1 MGMFQ
6 GRWVRIEGP
15 EDTGERREC
24 EVLRDRTCRVDGRPV
39 YRLDAVA
46 IGRRPDELL
55 LHKSEIGVKGS
66 KGKTHEVLT
75 IEKDGRLRGYLKP
88 HASNTLT
95 YLRPPDVGSSGTT
108 GVRSHGRENEMA
120 SGKRDKKELQVGRDA
135 VVMGDVSGSVGD
147 GSVVIGATDSRGNV
161 VLNQPMAVGRG
172 AKAGPG
178 SIAIGAG
185 AGAGAGFDIVQALS
199 EIQKIVQS
207 TSDPELIQ
215 RVAELRSEAESE
227 KRDRS
232 RIQRLW
238 SGVKG
243 AAPLATWAHLVVRIS
258 EWVGNLS

>member
-1 MGMFQ
+1 MT
-6 GRWVRIEGP
+6 GP
-15 EDTGERREC
+15 
-24 EVLRDRTCRVDGRPV
+24 
-39 YRLDAVA
+39 
-46 IGRRPDELL
+46 
-55 LHKSEIGVKGS
+55 SF
-66 KGKTHEVLT
+66 
-75 IEKDGRLRGYLKP
+75 
-88 HASNTLT
+88 
-95 YLRPPDVGSSGTT
+95 
-108 GVRSHGRENEMA
+108 
-120 SGKRDKKELQVGRDA
+120 
-135 VVMGDVSGSVGD
+135 
-147 GSVVIGATDSRGNV
+147 GATDSRGNV